1 MTKVKNKEKV
11 LKSAKEKHQITYKGT
26 LIRLL
31 ADFSADTLQA
41 RREWNHIFK
50 GWKGKKPQ
58 TKNTLPSKV
67 IIQNWRRDKELS
79 RQTKTKG
86 VRHH

>member
-1 MTKVKNKEKV
+1 MPRHILIKLSKIKYKEKV

-50 GWKGKKPQ
+50 G
-58 TKNTLPSKV
+58 
-67 IIQNWRRDKELS
+67 
-79 RQTKTKG
+79 
-86 VRHH
+86 